1 MMCAVSLGA
10 AAQSTV
16 TYPYNPDGNADGDI
30 AVGDLQDFLVT
41 YGNPF
46 SPSEIMVG
54 DSSLTY
60 WVEQLSQ
67 TIQEQQE
74 MIDLL
79 KGGDSRSLLY
89 PDGLSGLLPIHH
101 QFQQDGNFLI
111 PPNKNLYITNYQ
123 GGSGDLFA
131 DNYLLIS
138 APSNSPVKFS
148 SPIKL
153 ASGTL
158 ITSTSFSTNDD
169 SFVGFLVDRRVE
181 PVTINIREESFTVP
195 TGKYFVL
202 NYFAVSEVGN
212 SKLYVNGSET
222 STDANGGFGYWT
234 HPSALTF
241 GAGDI
246 LSPQQYVDNSQ
257 FNLFGYLVDED
268 YFDTP
273 LQESEEPVLSNCFL
287 EYGYEQ
293 VHDIPVG
300 CDHVIVQPPTEV
312 PIWEVSGFT
321 PAGYTALYNVPLN
334 SVIDTIISSQMSD
347 VLEIKPYN
355 NFMEINLSTAGL
367 SEILIECGG
376 TFDFEEFV
384 LPTLLSFQIAIGDD
398 NWICDNGV
406 LGLPTIRPID
416 NDTGFESSIKFISQN
431 LDFSTVEG
439 LTGNQS
445 DFLSGSDQMAKYR
458 KSYIGRWSMLW
469 SGVD

>member
-1 MMCAVSLGA
+1 MNRFFTLFFAASCLTAVG
-10 AAQSTV
+10 QV

-138 APSNSPVKFS
+138 APSSSPVKFS

-257 FNLFGYLVDED
+257 FNLFGYLVDIEM
-268 YFDTP
+268 
-273 LQESEEPVLSNCFL
+273 L
-287 EYGYEQ
+287 
-293 VHDIPVG
+293 
-300 CDHVIVQPPTEV
+300 
-312 PIWEVSGFT
+312 
-321 PAGYTALYNVPLN
+321 
-334 SVIDTIISSQMSD
+334 
-347 VLEIKPYN
+347 VLE
-355 NFMEINLSTAGL
+355 T
-367 SEILIECGG
+367 
-376 TFDFEEFV
+376 
-384 LPTLLSFQIAIGDD
+384 PTTGDD
-398 NWICDNGV
+398 DLHIYCNNAAVNANAAGAGNTDTSVDITACTKGKSNSQAVDGSAVGQTNDHFYIVSDGSAV
-406 LGLPTIRPID
+406 GTYDAGKLLIRT
-416 NDTGFESSIKFISQN
+416 TGFA
-431 LDFSTVEG
+431 LDEAAADTFV
-439 LTGNQS
+439 
-445 DFLSGSDQMAKYR
+445 
-458 KSYIGRWSMLW
+458 
-469 SGVD
+469 